1 MSKIKNKEEIELGD
15 SLIKEINDF
24 YTNTY
29 KVKLIEKLRDN
40 LLQEVHKE
48 ITTLYEPPHK
58 TPFSEK
64 VIYNKSLEIFDK
76 VVTEVFDKEIC
87 EED

>member
-1 MSKIKNKEEIELGD
+1 MNNIETKETTELVTTK
-15 SLIKEINDF
+15 IKEINAI
-24 YTNTY
+24 YNNLY

-58 TPFSEK
+58 TPFSER

-76 VVTEVFDKEIC
+76 VVTEVLDKEIC